1 MDSVFVVGGT
11 RFIGRHTVDEF
22 LEHDYHVTIFNRGNH
37 ENPFEDD
44 ERVDHVQGDRSDDE
58 ALLTA
63 AREVD
68 PDVVVDCIAYKPRDV
83 RQAVEIFG
91 GADAY
96 VYVSSG
102 AAYGREDVPKR
113 EDETPLEPCDSKQ
126 ELDDSMESYGAR
138 KAEGDRAVFEAA
150 ERGIR
155 AMSVRPPVVYGPHD
169 YTERLAYWVHRVNE
183 YDRIVVPGDGT
194 NLWQRVYV
202 KDVASALRVVAEE
215 GTAGEAYNVGDRN
228 ATTIDDTLDLVEDAL
243 TDRGELERPPER
255 VYAGHRELSIADIDP
270 GEFPCYR
277 SHHPHLL
284 DTHKLES
291 LGWSCTPREEA
302 HRVTVEHHVEHGL
315 TGEDEGP
322 SRAAEESLLDVLDTL

>member
-11 RFIGRHTVDEF
+11 RFIGRHAVEEF
-22 LEHDYHVTIFNRGNH
+22 LDHDYRVTIFNRGNH
-37 ENPFEDD
+37 ENPFEDT
-44 ERVDHVQGDRSDDE
+44 DHVHHIEGDRTDDK

-68 PDVVVDCIAYKPRDV
+68 PNVVVDCIAYQPRDV

-96 VYVSSG
+96 VYISSG

-113 EDETPLEPCDSKQ
+113 EDETPLVPCDSKQ
-126 ELDDSMESYGAR
+126 EIDESMESYGPR

-150 ERGIR
+150 QRGIR
-155 AMSVRPPVVYGPHD
+155 AMSIRPPVVYGPHD
-169 YTERLAYWVHRVNE
+169 YTERFAYWVDRARN

-194 NLWQRVYV
+194 NLWQRVFV
-202 KDVASALRVVAEE
+202 KDVASALRVIAEE

-228 ATTIDDTLDLVEDAL
+228 ATTMDDTLDLIEDAL
-243 TDRGELERPPER
+243 IALGELDAPPER

-270 GEFPCYR
+270 DEFPCYR
-277 SHHPHLL
+277 ANHPHLL
-284 DTHKLES
+284 DTHELEQ
-291 LGWSCTPREEA
+291 LGWDCTPRDEA
-302 HRVTVEHHVEHGL
+302 HRVTVESHVEHEL

-322 SRAAEESLLDVLDTL
+322 TRDAEERLLDVLATL